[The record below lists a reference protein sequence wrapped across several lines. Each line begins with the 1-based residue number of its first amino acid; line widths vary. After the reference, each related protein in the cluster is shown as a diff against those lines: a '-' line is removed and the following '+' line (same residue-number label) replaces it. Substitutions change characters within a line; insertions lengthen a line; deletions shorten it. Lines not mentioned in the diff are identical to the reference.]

1 VTERPSATLRL
12 RHPVPALP
20 PLTLLAPAA
29 RASEERILESRVRRT
44 VCFGCSNRQPTMRL
58 FTDGPPPGCCLP
70 LDRCRRL
77 GVDLSVPP
85 AFPSCG
91 SAAVGPPDLNLLR
104 PLMIPTEG
112 LAVVAS
118 RPPASGSARL
128 AFAPHSGPLGF
139 NRLAGDLSPIAS
151 FTSPSFRVR
160 SVSRWLLGLGH
171 LRFAVSRSG
180 LATGG
185 LRTLRTDLFAR
196 RTSSADGLAQLL
208 RTSRP

>member
-1 VTERPSATLRL
+1 MTERPSATLRL

-20 PLTLLAPAA
+20 PLALLAPAA

-118 RPPASGSARL
+118 RPRRGPLGLLSRPRL
-128 AFAPHSGPLGF
+128 GPLGF
-139 NRLAGDLSPIAS
+139 NRLVGDLSPIAS
-151 FTSPSFRVR
+151 FTSPSSGSAPCRGG
-160 SVSRWLLGLGH
+160 LLGLSCVPGWGP
-171 LRFAVSRSG
+171 L
-180 LATGG
+180 TGG
-185 LRTLRTDLFAR
+185 FRQNVNRLVCLSRL
-196 RTSSADGLAQLL
+196 SADGLAQLL